1 MNLAIFTGRT
11 TRDIELRYTSG
22 EKATAIAKFSIAVD
36 SGYGDNKKTNFFNLT
51 AWGKTAETMEK
62 LVKKGTKI
70 LVHCE
75 PTQNQYTDKNGNKVN
90 TVDFRVLN
98 FEFCESKNNQQGNN
112 NPPPAPRD
120 NDGFMNIP
128 DGIDEELPFN

>member
-90 TVDFRVLN
+90 AVDFRVLN
-98 FEFCESKNNQQGNN
+98 FEFAESKGNN
-112 NPPPAPRD
+112 NSSQAKPSAD
-120 NDGFMNIP
+120 DSFMPVP
-128 DGIDEELPFN
+128 DGIGDELPFA

>member
-11 TRDIELRYTSG
+11 TKDIELRYTSG
-22 EKATAIAKFSIAVD
+22 EKATAVAKFSLAVD
-36 SGYGDNKKTNFFNLT
+36 SGYGDNKKANFFNMT

-70 LVHCE
+70 FVQAE

-90 TVDFRVLN
+90 AVDFRVLN
-98 FEFCESKNNQQGNN
+98 FEFAESKGNN
-112 NPPPAPRD
+112 NSSQAKPSTD
-120 NDGFMNIP
+120 DSFMLVP
-128 DGIDEELPFN
+128 DGMGDELAFA

>member
-11 TRDIELRYTSG
+11 TKDIELRYTSG
-22 EKATAIAKFSIAVD
+22 EKATAVAKFSLAVD

-70 LVHCE
+70 FVQAE
-75 PTQNQYTDKNGNKVN
+75 PTQNQYTDKNGNKIN
-90 TVDFRVLN
+90 AVDFRVLN
-98 FEFCESKNNQQGNN
+98 FEFAESKGNN
-112 NPPPAPRD
+112 NSSQAKPSAD
-120 NDGFMNIP
+120 DSFMLVP
-128 DGIDEELPFN
+128 DGIGDELPFA

>member
-11 TRDIELRYTSG
+11 TKDIELRYTSG
-22 EKATAIAKFSIAVD
+22 EKTTAIAKFSLAVD
-36 SGYGDNKKTNFFNLT
+36 SGYGDNKKTNFFNMT

-70 LVHCE
+70 FAQAE

-90 TVDFRVLN
+90 AVDFKVLN
-98 FEFCESKNNQQGNN
+98 FEFAESKCSQNSNVASNT
-112 NPPPAPRD
+112 D
-120 NDGFMNIP
+120 DSFMSIP
-128 DGIDEELPFN
+128 DNVNDEDLPFM

>member
-1 MNLAIFTGRT
+1 MNIAIFTGRT

-36 SGYGDNKKTNFFNLT
+36 SGYRDNKKANFFNLT

-75 PTQNQYTDKNGNKVN
+75 PTQTQYTDKNENRVN
-90 TVDFRVLN
+90 AVDFRVLN
-98 FEFCESKNNQQGNN
+98 FEFCESKNNSNN
-112 NPPPAPRD
+112 TASNSNNDFMAVPD
-120 NDGFMNIP
+120 NVD
-128 DGIDEELPFN
+128 DEGLPFA

>member
-22 EKATAIAKFSIAVD
+22 EKATAIAKFSLAVD

-62 LVKKGTKI
+62 YVKKGAKI
-70 LVHCE
+70 LAHCE
-75 PTQNQYTDKNGNKVN
+75 PNQSQYTNKDGNKVN
-90 TVDFRVLN
+90 TVDFRVIS
-98 FEFCESKNNQQGNN
+98 FEFCENKSNKQQS
-112 NPPPAPRD
+112 APSD
-120 NDGFMNIP
+120 DDSFMVIP
-128 DGIDEELPFN
+128 DDADELPFM